1 MVSRSEIDLLDIRA
15 EYKRLYGKSLYHDI
29 TVRASGGCLGCLLAS
44 CSPTDLPGHSHC
56 PLYSPSSELS
66 RARLQPS
73 MGILFVV
80 LVLALF
86 SLHLFI
92 WLYNSRLS
100 ASDGRVPL
108 DPAVAPLCVPA
119 SSTSAVQ

>member
-44 CSPTDLPGHSHC
+44 AHPRTSLATPTVPFTLP
-56 PLYSPSSELS
+56 PRLS

-73 MGILFVV
+73 VGILFVV

-86 SLHLFI
+86 SFHLFI

-100 ASDGRVPL
+100 APDGRVPL